1 MGYSNG
7 QLETSSGTGQGERG
21 EPGLPGIGFN
31 LTDDGNFDLDS
42 KRLTDV
48 ADPVDD
54 GDAATKKYV
63 DDHIS
68 SDAASKKYVDDE
80 NARQDIAINS
90 KAERDRVLPLDG
102 SKSMTGNLQMG
113 SKMIT
118 GLADGSDD
126 GDAVNYSQL
135 ISHTRNY
142 VTHYQLVGS
151 FRFYHRSKEITL
163 KRIIYTK
170 GHQAH
175 KRNYEISGVDG
186 TDSAGGGEAWFDLK
200 MTNTLE
206 SGTYTVVFE
215 IYPTIFEKGNLYH
228 QNNEVLLQSVHG
240 DSKFQIITFSHDW
253 QSSSVRNIPHSKAYI
268 QFNSNGESGT
278 INFQIRYYGSN
289 YADSRLTMF
298 FFARTLK
305 GKHDDTFNHDIFDI
319 REGQGSNDQFL
330 FFEDINMNDN
340 RIYGLPQ
347 PTGPQQPATKK
358 YVDDNALPLS
368 GGSMKGS
375 FSMSGNRIYN
385 LPIPTGSQQPAT
397 KEYTE
402 KFFLRK
408 TGNETTDYNA
418 NSKKIVNLSDPT
430 DDNDAANKGYV
441 LSQVGN
447 VDLTAYLRRDG
458 TQSMTG
464 NLQMGSKKITDLDD
478 GISDGDAVNYSQ
490 LIRHTTDHNRQYQ
503 LVSSPNFFGDKGALT
518 KSRFQIRGHLHLD
531 LYDVGA
537 IEGRGTPSKHEA
549 WSSLKMSN
557 TLERGIYTV
566 VFEIFSTGPLKASSL
581 TSMILNDETLL
592 YFVHGDSHFQII
604 TFNHGWESDSGG
616 NTPHSKAYIQFSS
629 DGQPGEIK
637 FQIRYYGEVYNQ
649 SLLGFLFYSRVLRGK
664 HTNTFDHQLFDV
676 KETESG
682 NAFLFFENIK
692 MNDNQIFGLPQPT
705 GPQQP
710 ATKKY
715 VDDNALLLSGG
726 NMTGS
731 IIMQGNRIHSLPI
744 PTGSQE
750 PATKEYIEKYCL
762 QKIGNETTDYNA
774 ASKKLVN
781 LADPTDDND
790 AANKGYL
797 SKIIDRKITEAEKF
811 NIKSSTQN
819 NAFLFVMDNDLF
831 KEDDNDITKV
841 GEVDKDFY
849 QIKKATYEF
858 TIKYDSSIK
867 YYSVRLSIDLI
878 SLPLG
883 EYTLVFEMYYSGK
896 TNQNEVT
903 VGATSGT
910 LNVSRTNTNTF
921 GDHSRSIINFHKYIF
936 SSGYEDLDIDIALK
950 NRAGESYDPNTT
962 IYVIVYGVTGH
973 QNEVSTL
980 VWDSA
985 FALENKA
992 LKLKANIDMNEHDII
1007 NVDKLSFKDYFDM
1020 EGKEIKNLGD
1030 GNENGDAVN
1039 IKQLNEY
1046 EDNLLNYISRK
1057 ITEVDKNL
1065 GAQKVEFIKDL
1076 NDAIC
1081 DYSFSNWKVCEFYV
1095 TDGND
1100 YDGSL
1105 RDRKPNAPFLKLE
1118 QSDTDKQ
1125 PVVVANGQAGN
1136 AYFSFNPDEWLNV
1149 NYSLKDREYIS
1160 VFIVYTLFRTMTG
1173 MVKNGL
1179 WGDHNRKE
1187 NSRSI
1192 HINERGISNSSVTIK
1207 SGNEVTTITSFPSK
1221 ANPTSLNKIILISLH
1236 FNTKNENNS
1245 EFYCNGKQID
1255 RFITDSLNGQNNFT
1269 VGEIGINTFP
1279 NYRKE
1284 KKRIYYFSLFHNY
1297 FFNTK
1302 DIKRM
1307 HKHLCER
1314 YSIDHDPIDIS

>member
-63 DDHIS
+63 DD
-68 SDAASKKYVDDE
+68 E
-80 NARQDIAINS
+80 NVRQDIAINS
-90 KAERDRVLPLDG
+90 KAEGDRVLLLDG

-113 SKMIT
+113 EKKIVHL
-118 GLADGSDD
+118 GNGSDA
-126 GDAVNYSQL
+126 GDAVNYCQL
-135 ISHTRNY
+135 ISHT
-142 VTHYQLVGS
+142 TDHKKDYQL
-151 FRFYHRSKEITL
+151 
-163 KRIIYTK
+163 
-170 GHQAH
+170 A
-175 KRNYEISGVDG
+175 
-186 TDSAGGGEAWFDLK
+186 
-200 MTNTLE
+200 
-206 SGTYTVVFE
+206 
-215 IYPTIFEKGNLYH
+215 
-228 QNNEVLLQSVHG
+228 
-240 DSKFQIITFSHDW
+240 
-253 QSSSVRNIPHSKAYI
+253 
-268 QFNSNGESGT
+268 
-278 INFQIRYYGSN
+278 
-289 YADSRLTMF
+289 
-298 FFARTLK
+298 
-305 GKHDDTFNHDIFDI
+305 
-319 REGQGSNDQFL
+319 
-330 FFEDINMNDN
+330 
-340 RIYGLPQ
+340 
-347 PTGPQQPATKK
+347 
-358 YVDDNALPLS
+358 
-368 GGSMKGS
+368 
-375 FSMSGNRIYN
+375 
-385 LPIPTGSQQPAT
+385 
-397 KEYTE
+397 
-402 KFFLRK
+402 
-408 TGNETTDYNA
+408 
-418 NSKKIVNLSDPT
+418 
-430 DDNDAANKGYV
+430 
-441 LSQVGN
+441 
-447 VDLTAYLRRDG
+447 
-458 TQSMTG
+458 
-464 NLQMGSKKITDLDD
+464 
-478 GISDGDAVNYSQ
+478 
-490 LIRHTTDHNRQYQ
+490 
-503 LVSSPNFFGDKGALT
+503 SSPNFYREFGDKGALT
-518 KSRFQIRGHLHLD
+518 KSRRQISGHLHLD
-531 LYDVGA
+531 LYDVGG
-537 IEGRGTPSKHEA
+537 IEGRDTGFNGEA
-549 WSSLKMSN
+549 WSSLKMTN
-557 TLERGIYTV
+557 TLGRGIYTV
-566 VFEIFSTGPLKASSL
+566 VFETFSFYNSL
-581 TSMILNDETLL
+581 LNDETLL
-592 YFVHGDSHFQII
+592 YSVHGDAHFQII
-604 TFNHGWESDSGG
+604 TFSHDWESGSGG

-637 FQIRYYGEVYNQ
+637 FQIRYYGRSYNNL
-649 SLLGFLFYSRVLRGK
+649 SLDLLFYSRVLRGK

-731 IIMQGNRIHSLPI
+731 FSMQGNRIYSLPI
-744 PTGSQE
+744 PTGLQQ
-750 PATKEYIEKYCL
+750 PATKEYTEKYFL
-762 QKIGNETTDYNA
+762 RRTGNETTDCNA
-774 ASKKLVN
+774 DSKKLVN

-790 AANKGYL
+790 AANKGYVLQQVGNVDLTAYLKRDGTQSMTGNLQMDDHTITGIRSSSGDDAALTNGGAKSLYLPLSGNKGMEGILNMSNNAIRYLKMPPNDPSSGNPPDDCALNFKYFHSQRGDLLRQINEVGSKALSIDGSDPMGGNLDMNGNNIIRLKDPLPSNSQYAASVNFVNKTISDSNANL
-797 SKIIDRKITEAEKF
+797 SKIIDSKITEAEKF

-819 NAFLFVMDNDLF
+819 NAFLFVMEDDLF

-858 TIKYDSSIK
+858 TIKYDTSIK
-867 YYSVRLSIDLI
+867 YYSSRLSIDLI
-878 SLPLG
+878 SLPFG

-896 TNQNEVT
+896 TDGNQVT
-903 VGATSGT
+903 VNASSGT
-910 LNVSRTNTNTF
+910 LTVSRTNTNTF
-921 GDHSRSIINFHKYIF
+921 SDHSRSIINFHKYIF

-950 NRAGESYDPNTT
+950 NKAGENYEPNTT

-1020 EGKEIKNLGD
+1020 GGKEIKNLGD
-1030 GNENGDAVN
+1030 GTENGDAVN
-1039 IKQLNEY
+1039 VKQLNEY
-1046 EDNLLNYISRK
+1046 EDNLVNYISRK
-1057 ITEVDKNL
+1057 ITEVNGKITGVKDNL
-1065 GAQKVEFIKDL
+1065 GTKTIKDL

-1105 RDRKPNAPFLKLE
+1105 RDRKPNGPFLKLE
-1118 QSDTDKQ
+1118 QSDTDRQ
-1125 PVVVANGQAGN
+1125 LVVVANGHAGN

-1160 VFIVYTLFRTMTG
+1160 VFIVYTLFRTKTG
-1173 MVKNGL
+1173 TVKNGL
-1179 WGDHNRKE
+1179 WGDHNRNE

-1192 HINERGISNSSVTIK
+1192 HINERGTSNSSVTIK

-1221 ANPTSLNKIILISLH
+1221 ANPTSLDKIILISLH

-1307 HKHLCER
+1307 HQHLCER
-1314 YSIDHDPIDIS
+1314 YSIDHDTIDIS

>member
-90 KAERDRVLPLDG
+90 KAEGDRVLLLDG
-102 SKSMTGNLQMG
+102 SKSMMG
-113 SKMIT
+113 
-118 GLADGSDD
+118 
-126 GDAVNYSQL
+126 
-135 ISHTRNY
+135 H
-142 VTHYQLVGS
+142 
-151 FRFYHRSKEITL
+151 
-163 KRIIYTK
+163 
-170 GHQAH
+170 
-175 KRNYEISGVDG
+175 
-186 TDSAGGGEAWFDLK
+186 
-200 MTNTLE
+200 
-206 SGTYTVVFE
+206 
-215 IYPTIFEKGNLYH
+215 
-228 QNNEVLLQSVHG
+228 
-240 DSKFQIITFSHDW
+240 
-253 QSSSVRNIPHSKAYI
+253 
-268 QFNSNGESGT
+268 
-278 INFQIRYYGSN
+278 
-289 YADSRLTMF
+289 
-298 FFARTLK
+298 
-305 GKHDDTFNHDIFDI
+305 
-319 REGQGSNDQFL
+319 
-330 FFEDINMNDN
+330 
-340 RIYGLPQ
+340 
-347 PTGPQQPATKK
+347 
-358 YVDDNALPLS
+358 
-368 GGSMKGS
+368 
-375 FSMSGNRIYN
+375 
-385 LPIPTGSQQPAT
+385 
-397 KEYTE
+397 
-402 KFFLRK
+402 
-408 TGNETTDYNA
+408 
-418 NSKKIVNLSDPT
+418 
-430 DDNDAANKGYV
+430 
-441 LSQVGN
+441 
-447 VDLTAYLRRDG
+447 
-458 TQSMTG
+458 
-464 NLQMGSKKITDLDD
+464 LQMGSKKITDLDD

-490 LIRHTTDHNRQYQ
+490 LISHTTDHKRDYQ
-503 LVSSPNFFGDKGALT
+503 LASSPKFYRDFGDKGALT
-518 KSRFQIRGHLHLD
+518 KSRLQISGHLHLD
-531 LYDVGA
+531 LYDVGG
-537 IEGRGTPSKHEA
+537 IEGRDTGFNGES
-549 WSSLKMSN
+549 WSSLKMTN

-566 VFEIFSTGPLKASSL
+566 VFETFSFYNSL
-581 TSMILNDETLL
+581 LNDETLL
-592 YFVHGDSHFQII
+592 YSVHGDAHFQII
-604 TFNHGWESDSGG
+604 TFSHDWESGSGG

-637 FQIRYYGEVYNQ
+637 FQIRYYGRSYNNL
-649 SLLGFLFYSRVLRGK
+649 SLDLLFYSRVLRGK

-692 MNDNQIFGLPQPT
+692 MNDNQIYGLPQPT

-726 NMTGS
+726 NMTGN
-731 IIMQGNRIHSLPI
+731 IVMQGNRIYSLPI
-744 PTGSQE
+744 PTGSQQ
-750 PATKEYIEKYCL
+750 PATKEYTEKYFL
-762 QKIGNETTDYNA
+762 RRTGNETTDYNA
-774 ASKKLVN
+774 DSKKLVN
-781 LADPTDDND
+781 LADPTNDND
-790 AANKGYL
+790 AANKGYVLQQVGNVDLTAYLKRDGTQSMTGNLQMGDNTITGIRSSSRDDAAITNGGAKSLYLPLSGNKGMEGILNMSNNAIRYLKMPPNDPSSGNPPDDCAINFKYFHDQALNRKRPQKMEADLDMNGNNIISLEDPLPSNSQYAASVNFVNKSISDSNANL

-819 NAFLFVMDNDLF
+819 NAFLFVMEDDLF
-831 KEDDNDITKV
+831 REDDNDITKV

-867 YYSVRLSIDLI
+867 YYSTRLSIDLI

-896 TNQNEVT
+896 TDQNQVT
-903 VGATSGT
+903 VNASSGT
-910 LNVSRTNTNTF
+910 LTVSRTNTNTF
-921 GDHSRSIINFHKYIF
+921 SDHSRSIINFHKYIF

-950 NRAGESYDPNTT
+950 NKAGESYDPNTT

-980 VWDSA
+980 LWDSA

-1007 NVDKLSFKDYFDM
+1007 NVDNLSFKSTLDM
-1020 EGKEIKNLGD
+1020 GGKEIKNVGD
-1030 GNENGDAVN
+1030 GIENGDAAN

-1046 EDNLLNYISRK
+1046 EDNLVNYISRK

-1065 GAQKVEFIKDL
+1065 GAQKVELIKDL

-1081 DYSFSNWKVCEFYV
+1081 DYSFLNWKVCEFYV

-1125 PVVVANGQAGN
+1125 PVVVANGHAGN

-1149 NYSLKDREYIS
+1149 NYSLNDREYIS

-1173 MVKNGL
+1173 TVKNGL

-1192 HINERGISNSSVTIK
+1192 HINERGTSNSSVTIK
-1207 SGNEVTTITSFPSK
+1207 SGNEDTTITNFPSK
-1221 ANPTSLNKIILISLH
+1221 ANPTLLDKIILISLH

-1297 FFNTK
+1297 FFNLK

-1307 HKHLCER
+1307 HRHLCER

>member
-7 QLETSSGTGQGERG
+7 QLETSSGIGQGERG

-31 LTDDGNFDLDS
+31 LTDDGNFDLDN

-48 ADPVDD
+48 ADPVHD

-63 DDHIS
+63 DD
-68 SDAASKKYVDDE
+68 E
-80 NARQDIAINS
+80 NVRQDIAINS
-90 KAERDRVLPLDG
+90 KAAGDRVLPLDG

-113 SKMIT
+113 SKRIR

-126 GDAVNYSQL
+126 EDAVNYSQL
-135 ISHTRNY
+135 IN
-142 VTHYQLVGS
+142 
-151 FRFYHRSKEITL
+151 
-163 KRIIYTK
+163 
-170 GHQAH
+170 
-175 KRNYEISGVDG
+175 
-186 TDSAGGGEAWFDLK
+186 
-200 MTNTLE
+200 
-206 SGTYTVVFE
+206 
-215 IYPTIFEKGNLYH
+215 
-228 QNNEVLLQSVHG
+228 
-240 DSKFQIITFSHDW
+240 
-253 QSSSVRNIPHSKAYI
+253 
-268 QFNSNGESGT
+268 
-278 INFQIRYYGSN
+278 
-289 YADSRLTMF
+289 
-298 FFARTLK
+298 
-305 GKHDDTFNHDIFDI
+305 
-319 REGQGSNDQFL
+319 
-330 FFEDINMNDN
+330 
-340 RIYGLPQ
+340 
-347 PTGPQQPATKK
+347 
-358 YVDDNALPLS
+358 
-368 GGSMKGS
+368 
-375 FSMSGNRIYN
+375 
-385 LPIPTGSQQPAT
+385 
-397 KEYTE
+397 
-402 KFFLRK
+402 
-408 TGNETTDYNA
+408 
-418 NSKKIVNLSDPT
+418 
-430 DDNDAANKGYV
+430 
-441 LSQVGN
+441 
-447 VDLTAYLRRDG
+447 
-458 TQSMTG
+458 
-464 NLQMGSKKITDLDD
+464 
-478 GISDGDAVNYSQ
+478 
-490 LIRHTTDHNRQYQ
+490 HTTDHKKDYQ
-503 LVSSPNFFGDKGALT
+503 LASSFKIYRDFGDKGELT
-518 KSRFQIRGHLHLD
+518 KSRRHISGHLHLD
-531 LYDVGA
+531 LYDVGG
-537 IEGRGTPSKHEA
+537 IEGRDTGFNGEA
-549 WSSLKMSN
+549 WSSLKMTN
-557 TLERGIYTV
+557 TLGRGIYTV
-566 VFEIFSTGPLKASSL
+566 VFETFSFYNSL
-581 TSMILNDETLL
+581 LNDETLL
-592 YFVHGDSHFQII
+592 YSVHGDAHFQII
-604 TFNHGWESDSGG
+604 TFSHDWESGSGG
-616 NTPHSKAYIQFSS
+616 NTSHSKAYIQFSS

-637 FQIRYYGEVYNQ
+637 FQIRYYGRSYNNL
-649 SLLGFLFYSRVLRGK
+649 SLDLLFYSRVLRGK

-692 MNDNQIFGLPQPT
+692 MNDNQIYGLPQPT

-726 NMTGS
+726 NMTGN
-731 IIMQGNRIHSLPI
+731 IVMQGNRIYSLPI
-744 PTGSQE
+744 PTGSQQ
-750 PATKEYIEKYCL
+750 PATKEYTEKYFL
-762 QKIGNETTDYNA
+762 RKTGNETTDYNA
-774 ASKKLVN
+774 NSKKLVN
-781 LADPTDDND
+781 LADPTNDND
-790 AANKGYL
+790 AANKGYVLSQVGNVDLTAYLRRDGTQSMTGNLQMGDHTITGIRSSSGDDAALTNGGAKSLYLPLSGNKGMEGILNMSNNAIRYLKMPPNDPSSGNPPDDCALNFKYFHSQRGDLERQINEVGSKALSIDGSDPMGGNLDMNGNNIIRLKDPLPSNSQYAASVNFVNKTISDSNANL

-811 NIKSSTQN
+811 NIKNSTQN
-819 NAFLFVMDNDLF
+819 NSFLFVMEDDLF
-831 KEDDNDITKV
+831 REDDDDLTKV

-867 YYSVRLSIDLI
+867 YYSTRLSIDLI

-883 EYTLVFEMYYSGK
+883 EYTLVFEMYYSDK
-896 TNQNEVT
+896 TNQNEVS

-921 GDHSRSIINFHKYIF
+921 SDHSRSIINFHKYIF

-950 NRAGESYDPNTT
+950 NKAGENYYPNTT

-1020 EGKEIKNLGD
+1020 GGKEIKNLGD
-1030 GNENGDAVN
+1030 GTENSDAVN
-1039 IKQLNEY
+1039 VKQLNEY
-1046 EDNLLNYISRK
+1046 EDNLVTFINRK
-1057 ITEVDKNL
+1057 ITEVNGKITGVKDNL
-1065 GAQKVEFIKDL
+1065 GTKIIKDL

-1105 RDRKPNAPFLKLE
+1105 RDRKPNGPFLKLE
-1118 QSDTDKQ
+1118 QSDTDRQ
-1125 PVVVANGQAGN
+1125 PVVVSNGHAGN

-1149 NYSLKDREYIS
+1149 NYSLNDREYIS
-1160 VFIVYTLFRTMTG
+1160 VFIVYTLFRTSSGTRR
-1173 MVKNGL
+1173 NGL
-1179 WGDHNRKE
+1179 WGDHNRSDD
-1187 NSRSI
+1187 SRSI
-1192 HINERGISNSSVTIK
+1192 HINERGIGIGNSSVTIK

-1221 ANPTSLNKIILISLH
+1221 ANPTSLDKIILISLH

-1307 HKHLCER
+1307 HRHLCER

>member
-54 GDAATKKYV
+54 WDAATKKYV

-90 KAERDRVLPLDG
+90 KAEGDRVLVLDG
-102 SKSMTGNLQMG
+102 SKSMMG
-113 SKMIT
+113 
-118 GLADGSDD
+118 
-126 GDAVNYSQL
+126 
-135 ISHTRNY
+135 H
-142 VTHYQLVGS
+142 
-151 FRFYHRSKEITL
+151 
-163 KRIIYTK
+163 
-170 GHQAH
+170 
-175 KRNYEISGVDG
+175 
-186 TDSAGGGEAWFDLK
+186 
-200 MTNTLE
+200 
-206 SGTYTVVFE
+206 
-215 IYPTIFEKGNLYH
+215 
-228 QNNEVLLQSVHG
+228 
-240 DSKFQIITFSHDW
+240 
-253 QSSSVRNIPHSKAYI
+253 
-268 QFNSNGESGT
+268 
-278 INFQIRYYGSN
+278 
-289 YADSRLTMF
+289 
-298 FFARTLK
+298 
-305 GKHDDTFNHDIFDI
+305 
-319 REGQGSNDQFL
+319 
-330 FFEDINMNDN
+330 
-340 RIYGLPQ
+340 
-347 PTGPQQPATKK
+347 
-358 YVDDNALPLS
+358 
-368 GGSMKGS
+368 
-375 FSMSGNRIYN
+375 
-385 LPIPTGSQQPAT
+385 
-397 KEYTE
+397 
-402 KFFLRK
+402 
-408 TGNETTDYNA
+408 
-418 NSKKIVNLSDPT
+418 
-430 DDNDAANKGYV
+430 
-441 LSQVGN
+441 
-447 VDLTAYLRRDG
+447 
-458 TQSMTG
+458 
-464 NLQMGSKKITDLDD
+464 LQMGSKKITDLDD

-490 LIRHTTDHNRQYQ
+490 LISHTTDHKRDYQ
-503 LVSSPNFFGDKGALT
+503 LASSPKFYRNFGDKGALT
-518 KSRFQIRGHLHLD
+518 KSRRQISGHLHLD
-531 LYDVGA
+531 LYDVGG
-537 IEGRGTPSKHEA
+537 IEGRDTGFGGEA
-549 WSSLKMSN
+549 WSSLRMTN
-557 TLERGIYTV
+557 TLGRGIYTV
-566 VFEIFSTGPLKASSL
+566 VFETFSFGPLSGSSGVS
-581 TSMILNDETLL
+581 TVILNDETLL
-592 YFVHGDSHFQII
+592 YSVHGDAHFQII
-604 TFNHGWESDSGG
+604 TFSHDWESGSGG
-616 NTPHSKAYIQFSS
+616 NTPRSKAYIQFSS

-637 FQIRYYGEVYNQ
+637 FQIRYYGRSYNNL
-649 SLLGFLFYSRVLRGK
+649 SLDLLFYSRVLRGK

-676 KETESG
+676 NETESG
-682 NAFLFFENIK
+682 NAFLFFEDIK

-726 NMTGS
+726 NMTGN
-731 IIMQGNRIHSLPI
+731 IVMQGNRIYSLPI
-744 PTGSQE
+744 PTGLQQ
-750 PATKEYIEKYCL
+750 PATKEYTEKYFL
-762 QKIGNETTDYNA
+762 RRTGNETTDYNA
-774 ASKKLVN
+774 DSKKLVN
-781 LADPTDDND
+781 LADPTNDND
-790 AANKGYL
+790 AANKGYVLSQVGNVDLTAYLKRDGTQSMTGNLQMGDNTITGIRSSSRDDAALTNGGAKSLYLPLSGNKGMEGILNMSNNAIRYLKMPRNDPSSGNPPDDCAINFKYFHDQALNRKRPQKMEADLDMNGNNIISLKDPLPSNSQYAASVNFVNKTISDSNANL

-819 NAFLFVMDNDLF
+819 NAFLFVMENDLF

-1007 NVDKLSFKDYFDM
+1007 NVDKLSLKSTLDM
-1020 EGKEIKNLGD
+1020 GRKEIKNVGD
-1030 GNENGDAVN
+1030 GIENGDAAN
-1039 IKQLNEY
+1039 IKQLNDY
-1046 EDNLLNYISRK
+1046 EDNLVNYISRK

-1065 GAQKVEFIKDL
+1065 GAQKVELIKDL

-1105 RDRKPNAPFLKLE
+1105 RDRKPNGPFLKLE
-1118 QSDTDKQ
+1118 QSDTNKQ
-1125 PVVVANGQAGN
+1125 PVVVANGHAGN

-1173 MVKNGL
+1173 TVKNGL

-1192 HINERGISNSSVTIK
+1192 HINERGTSNSSVTIK

-1221 ANPTSLNKIILISLH
+1221 ANPTSLDKIILISLH

-1269 VGEIGINTFP
+1269 VGEIGINTFT

>member
-63 DDHIS
+63 DD
-68 SDAASKKYVDDE
+68 E

-90 KAERDRVLPLDG
+90 KAEGDRVLLLDG

-113 SKMIT
+113 SKRIR
-118 GLADGSDD
+118 GLGDGSDD
-126 GDAVNYSQL
+126 EDAVNYSQL
-135 ISHTRNY
+135 ISHT
-142 VTHYQLVGS
+142 TDHKKDYQLASS
-151 FRFYHRSKEITL
+151 FK
-163 KRIIYTK
+163 IY
-170 GHQAH
+170 
-175 KRNYEISGVDG
+175 
-186 TDSAGGGEAWFDLK
+186 
-200 MTNTLE
+200 
-206 SGTYTVVFE
+206 
-215 IYPTIFEKGNLYH
+215 
-228 QNNEVLLQSVHG
+228 
-240 DSKFQIITFSHDW
+240 
-253 QSSSVRNIPHSKAYI
+253 
-268 QFNSNGESGT
+268 
-278 INFQIRYYGSN
+278 
-289 YADSRLTMF
+289 
-298 FFARTLK
+298 
-305 GKHDDTFNHDIFDI
+305 
-319 REGQGSNDQFL
+319 
-330 FFEDINMNDN
+330 
-340 RIYGLPQ
+340 
-347 PTGPQQPATKK
+347 
-358 YVDDNALPLS
+358 
-368 GGSMKGS
+368 
-375 FSMSGNRIYN
+375 
-385 LPIPTGSQQPAT
+385 
-397 KEYTE
+397 
-402 KFFLRK
+402 
-408 TGNETTDYNA
+408 
-418 NSKKIVNLSDPT
+418 
-430 DDNDAANKGYV
+430 
-441 LSQVGN
+441 
-447 VDLTAYLRRDG
+447 RD
-458 TQSMTG
+458 
-464 NLQMGSKKITDLDD
+464 
-478 GISDGDAVNYSQ
+478 
-490 LIRHTTDHNRQYQ
+490 
-503 LVSSPNFFGDKGALT
+503 FGDKGELT
-518 KSRFQIRGHLHLD
+518 KSRRQISGHLHLD
-531 LYDVGA
+531 LYDAGG
-537 IEGRGTPSKHEA
+537 IEGRDTGFNGEA
-549 WSSLKMSN
+549 WSSLKMTN

-566 VFEIFSTGPLKASSL
+566 VFETFSFYNSL
-581 TSMILNDETLL
+581 LNDETLL
-592 YFVHGDSHFQII
+592 YSVHGDAHFQII
-604 TFNHGWESDSGG
+604 TFSHDWESGSGG

-637 FQIRYYGEVYNQ
+637 FQIRYYGRSYNNL
-649 SLLGFLFYSRVLRGK
+649 SLDLLFYSRVLRGK

-731 IIMQGNRIHSLPI
+731 FSMQGNRIYSLPI
-744 PTGSQE
+744 PTGLQQ
-750 PATKEYIEKYCL
+750 PATKEYTEKYFL
-762 QKIGNETTDYNA
+762 RRTGNETTDYNA
-774 ASKKLVN
+774 DSKKLVN
-781 LADPTDDND
+781 LADPTNDND
-790 AANKGYL
+790 AANKGYVLQQVGNVDLTAYLKRDGTQSMTGNLQMGDHTITGIRSSSGDDAALTNSGAKSLYLPLSGNKGMEGILNMSNNAIRYLKMPPNDPSSGNPPDDCALNFKYFHSQRGDLERQINAVGTKAFSIDGSDPMGGNLDMNGNNIIRLKDPLPSNSQYAASVNFVNKTISDSNANL

-811 NIKSSTQN
+811 NIKNSTQN
-819 NAFLFVMDNDLF
+819 NAFLFVMEDDLF
-831 KEDDNDITKV
+831 REDDDDLTKV

-867 YYSVRLSIDLI
+867 YYSTRLSIDLI

-883 EYTLVFEMYYSGK
+883 EYTLVFEMYYSDK
-896 TNQNEVT
+896 TNQNEVS

-921 GDHSRSIINFHKYIF
+921 SEHSRSIINFHKYIF

-950 NRAGESYDPNTT
+950 NKAEENYDPNTT

-1020 EGKEIKNLGD
+1020 GGKEIKNVGD
-1030 GNENGDAVN
+1030 GIENGDAAN

-1046 EDNLLNYISRK
+1046 EDNLVNYISRK
-1057 ITEVDKNL
+1057 ITEVNGKITGVKDNL
-1065 GAQKVEFIKDL
+1065 GTKIIKDL

-1105 RDRKPNAPFLKLE
+1105 RDRKPNGPFLKLE

-1125 PVVVANGQAGN
+1125 PVVVANGHAGN

-1160 VFIVYTLFRTMTG
+1160 VFIVYTLFRTSTG
-1173 MVKNGL
+1173 FKKNGL
-1179 WGDHNRKE
+1179 WGDHNRSDD
-1187 NSRSI
+1187 SRSI
-1192 HINERGISNSSVTIK
+1192 QINEHGTSNSSATIK

-1221 ANPTSLNKIILISLH
+1221 ANPTSLDKIILISVH

-1307 HKHLCER
+1307 HRHLCER

>member
-48 ADPVDD
+48 ADPVHD
-54 GDAATKKYV
+54 GDAAT
-63 DDHIS
+63 
-68 SDAASKKYVDDE
+68 KKYVDDE

-90 KAERDRVLPLDG
+90 KAEGDRVLLLDG
-102 SKSMTGNLQMG
+102 SKIMTGNLQMG
-113 SKMIT
+113 SKRIR

-126 GDAVNYSQL
+126 EDAVNYSQL
-135 ISHTRNY
+135 ISHT
-142 VTHYQLVGS
+142 TDHKKDYQLASS
-151 FRFYHRSKEITL
+151 FK
-163 KRIIYTK
+163 IY
-170 GHQAH
+170 
-175 KRNYEISGVDG
+175 
-186 TDSAGGGEAWFDLK
+186 
-200 MTNTLE
+200 
-206 SGTYTVVFE
+206 
-215 IYPTIFEKGNLYH
+215 
-228 QNNEVLLQSVHG
+228 
-240 DSKFQIITFSHDW
+240 
-253 QSSSVRNIPHSKAYI
+253 
-268 QFNSNGESGT
+268 
-278 INFQIRYYGSN
+278 
-289 YADSRLTMF
+289 
-298 FFARTLK
+298 
-305 GKHDDTFNHDIFDI
+305 
-319 REGQGSNDQFL
+319 
-330 FFEDINMNDN
+330 
-340 RIYGLPQ
+340 
-347 PTGPQQPATKK
+347 
-358 YVDDNALPLS
+358 
-368 GGSMKGS
+368 
-375 FSMSGNRIYN
+375 
-385 LPIPTGSQQPAT
+385 
-397 KEYTE
+397 
-402 KFFLRK
+402 
-408 TGNETTDYNA
+408 
-418 NSKKIVNLSDPT
+418 
-430 DDNDAANKGYV
+430 
-441 LSQVGN
+441 
-447 VDLTAYLRRDG
+447 RD
-458 TQSMTG
+458 
-464 NLQMGSKKITDLDD
+464 
-478 GISDGDAVNYSQ
+478 
-490 LIRHTTDHNRQYQ
+490 
-503 LVSSPNFFGDKGALT
+503 FGDKGELT
-518 KSRFQIRGHLHLD
+518 KSRRQISGHLHLD
-531 LYDVGA
+531 LYDVGG
-537 IEGRGTPSKHEA
+537 IEGRDTGFNGEA
-549 WSSLKMSN
+549 WSSLKMTN
-557 TLERGIYTV
+557 TLGRGIYTV
-566 VFEIFSTGPLKASSL
+566 VFETFSFYNSL
-581 TSMILNDETLL
+581 LNDETLL
-592 YFVHGDSHFQII
+592 YSVHGDAHFQII
-604 TFNHGWESDSGG
+604 TFSHDWESGSGG

-637 FQIRYYGEVYNQ
+637 FQIRYYGRSYNNL
-649 SLLGFLFYSRVLRGK
+649 SLDLLFYSRVLRGK

-731 IIMQGNRIHSLPI
+731 FSMQGNRIYSLPI
-744 PTGSQE
+744 PTGLQQ
-750 PATKEYIEKYCL
+750 PATKEYTEKYFL
-762 QKIGNETTDYNA
+762 RRTGNETTDYNA
-774 ASKKLVN
+774 DSKKLVN
-781 LADPTDDND
+781 LADPTNDND
-790 AANKGYL
+790 AANKGYVLQQVGNVDLTAYLRRDGTQSMTGNLQMGDHTITGIRSSSGEDAALTNGGAKSLYLPLSGNKGMEGILNMSNNAIRYLKMPPNDPSSGSPPDDCALNFKYFHSQRGDLERQINAVGSKALSIDGSDPMGGNLDMNGNNIIRLKDPVPSNSQYAASVNFVNKSISDSNANL
-797 SKIIDRKITEAEKF
+797 SKIIDSKITEAEKF

-819 NAFLFVMDNDLF
+819 NAFLFVMEDDLF
-831 KEDDNDITKV
+831 REDDNDITKV

-867 YYSVRLSIDLI
+867 YYSTRLSIDLI

-883 EYTLVFEMYYSGK
+883 EYTLVFEMYYSDK
-896 TNQNEVT
+896 TNQNEVS
-903 VGATSGT
+903 VGASSGT

-921 GDHSRSIINFHKYIF
+921 SDYSRSIINFHKYIF

-950 NRAGESYDPNTT
+950 NKAGENYDPNTT

-973 QNEVSTL
+973 QNDVSTL

-1020 EGKEIKNLGD
+1020 GGKKIKNVGD
-1030 GNENGDAVN
+1030 GIENGDAAN

-1046 EDNLLNYISRK
+1046 EDNLVNYISRK
-1057 ITEVDKNL
+1057 ITEVNGKITGVKDNL
-1065 GAQKVEFIKDL
+1065 GAKIIKDL

-1105 RDRKPNAPFLKLE
+1105 RDRKPNGPFLKLE

-1125 PVVVANGQAGN
+1125 PVVVSNGHAGN

-1149 NYSLKDREYIS
+1149 NYSLNDREYIS
-1160 VFIVYTLFRTMTG
+1160 VFIVYTLFRTSTG
-1173 MVKNGL
+1173 TKRNGL
-1179 WGDHNRKE
+1179 WGDHNRDDD
-1187 NSRSI
+1187 SRSI
-1192 HINERGISNSSVTIK
+1192 HINERGTSNSSVTIK

-1221 ANPTSLNKIILISLH
+1221 ANPTSLDKIILISLH

-1297 FFNTK
+1297 FFNPK

-1307 HKHLCER
+1307 HRHLCER
-1314 YSIDHDPIDIS
+1314 YSIDHDTIDIS